1 MKNPDF
7 ELKFKVRDY
16 ECDLQGIVNN
26 ANYQHYM
33 EHTRHEFILTKGIS
47 FADLH
52 AKGIDAVIARVEIAY
67 KSPLRSMDEFV
78 SQVRVSI
85 DGVKQIFYHEIYK
98 FPEMRL
104 CVRAKAENV
113 CLINGELS
121 ICDDLNKL
129 LTNK

>member
-1 MKNPDF
+1 
-7 ELKFKVRDY
+7 
-16 ECDLQGIVNN
+16 
-26 ANYQHYM
+26 M

-85 DGVKQIFYHEIYK
+85 DGVKQIFYHDIYK
-98 FPEMRL
+98 LPEMRL

-113 CLINGELS
+113 CIVNGELS